1 MDARFLDVFLDPADE
16 DVLAVCDDVHIDL
29 RRVGQIPVH
38 QDRMRLRNADRPFH
52 EPSKILLPMDD
63 LHPSATEDIRRP
75 DEDGIADPGSDLSD
89 LFEAVTRRGLR
100 LPDSKALHEGG
111 ELSTILGKVDGGRG
125 VPRIRVRERRRANAR
140 ASGTAR
146 LIEV

>member
-1 MDARFLDVFLDPADE
+1 MAAPFLDVLLDPADE
-16 DVLAVCDDVHIDL
+16 DVLAVRDDLHIDL

-100 LPDSKALHEGG
+100 LPDSKALHEAV
-111 ELSTILGKVDGGRG
+111 ELSTILGKVDGAPAPAEN
-125 VPRIRVRERRRANAR
+125 PRAR
-140 ASGTAR
+140 TA
-146 LIEV
+146 